1 MSAGELKRGDY
12 QLIVRYGDF
21 LNQQPELLQLI
32 RSFGVEALPFLQPEQ
47 YGAFAT
53 ALRGLGAQI

>member
-21 LNQQPELLQLI
+21 LTQQPELMQLAEQLG
-32 RSFGVEALPFLQPEQ
+32 RSRESKIGPQKGCADGGLSQPR
-47 YGAFAT
+47 A
-53 ALRGLGAQI
+53 